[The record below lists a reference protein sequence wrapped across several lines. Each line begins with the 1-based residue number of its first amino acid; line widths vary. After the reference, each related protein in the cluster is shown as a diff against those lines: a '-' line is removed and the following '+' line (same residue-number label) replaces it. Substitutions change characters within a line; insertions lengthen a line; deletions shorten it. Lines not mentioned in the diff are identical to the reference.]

1 MVDDD
6 VRQQPVGLDDALMLL
21 NDWLGRTVRLLVE
34 IPLGAWDELPPSG
47 PAPGWHIM
55 LLHEGEL
62 RRPDIP
68 EEDLARQ
75 QTIGTYALG
84 NAKLLLDG
92 MPCRRVVAVSEG
104 EQRPHRLAF
113 YLPGSGS
120 TVVLLLEQ
128 LRLVPDYRS

>member
-1 MVDDD
+1 
-6 VRQQPVGLDDALMLL
+6 ML
-21 NDWLGRTVRLLVE
+21 G
-34 IPLGAWDELPPSG
+34 
-47 PAPGWHIM
+47 
-55 LLHEGEL
+55 HEGEL

-75 QTIGTYALG
+75 LIIGTYEFDG
-84 NAKLLLDG
+84 GPKLLLDG

-104 EQRPHRLAF
+104 EQRPHRLVF
-113 YLPGSGS
+113 YLPDSGS